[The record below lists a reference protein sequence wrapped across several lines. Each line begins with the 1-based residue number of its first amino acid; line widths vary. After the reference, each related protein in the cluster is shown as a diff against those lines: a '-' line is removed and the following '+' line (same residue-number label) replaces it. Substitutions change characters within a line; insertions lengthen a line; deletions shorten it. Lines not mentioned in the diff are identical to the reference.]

1 VFRSGREPLE
11 VEVFRV
17 VNVAEHPDLRAPT
30 LNGALH
36 RLEDGEMVGVPF
48 VYHDPDAFQFILVIP
63 EGAEGRELSER
74 AKLLEALMREPG
86 DDIPAYV
93 RHFRVVYG
101 HEGLAEQVDD
111 HGGMEVEVRELEPV
125 DQTFARADYFPR
137 LAGVLPR
144 STFVDHMA
152 TDLAALVADDELWLF
167 ARLDEHSMHSFSES
181 SASLRLQ
188 LKRLHQVQV
197 CVLTLYDEVTRD
209 SRSAFLNPD
218 RDIDAPVLELLA
230 RDGCATL
237 ILSDSEGSLVR
248 SFRIEAPLETNARL
262 ILDRSERAPT
272 PAPERWSAAV
282 EEAREALPSDCEPHP
297 FVTTGEPAPVAHALA
312 RLRLLERWSTPDRL
326 DRALLQLGVPAPE
339 IELARREIIGDAVR
353 YGLSM
358 TDALLADAVG
368 FGFARDPKSLVE
380 TMEACFEQTA
390 TVPDHKLSADE
401 VEANRAA
408 LQRQRERYG
417 TSTAHDQSCTM
428 EPSG

>member
-1 VFRSGREPLE
+1 MFRSGREPLE

-86 DDIPAYV
+86 DEVPAYV
-93 RHFRVVYG
+93 RHFRTVYG

-111 HGGMEVEVRELEPV
+111 HGSMEVNVRDLEPV
-125 DQTFARADYFPR
+125 DRTFGRAEYFPR

-144 STFVDHMA
+144 STFVDHLA
-152 TDLAALVADDELWLF
+152 TDLAVLVADDQLWLF

-181 SASLRLQ
+181 SASLRLR
-188 LKRLHQVQV
+188 LKSIEQVQV
-197 CVLTLYDEVTRD
+197 CVLTLSDASTHD

-218 RDIDAPVLELLA
+218 REIDAPVLELLA
-230 RDGCATL
+230 RDGCATV
-237 ILSDSEGSLVR
+237 ILSDSEGRLVR

-262 ILDRSERAPT
+262 ILDRSAHAPT
-272 PAPERWSAAV
+272 TTPERWSAAV
-282 EEAREALPSDCEPHP
+282 EEVREALPLDCEPHP
-297 FVTTGEPAPVAHALA
+297 FVTTGEPASVALALA

-326 DRALLQLGVPAPE
+326 DHALLELGVTARE

-368 FGFARDPKSLVE
+368 FGLAQEPRSLVE
-380 TMEACFEQTA
+380 AMEARFEQTA
-390 TVPDHKLSADE
+390 TLSDHKLSVHE

-417 TSTAHDQSCTM
+417 TSTGHDQSCTM